1 MKVPAVVAV
10 KQQKL
15 FSFSDQQQGQQRAA
29 VTSSSE
35 QQRAAWR
42 READSTHANPTQGR
56 SAGRE
61 HAGPA
66 GVHSGEH
73 LISIP
78 VFPWRRR
85 VRVRW
90 CGRAALDR

>member
-73 LISIP
+73 SRVP
-78 VFPWRRR
+78 VAQAGAL